1 MADVITRFK
10 LETTQYDS
18 KLRDESN
25 RLAEFTRK
33 VSMAGKEFD
42 RFAASQVDAVREL
55 GKMGPAATDAKD
67 KVKELVAAYNALAKQ
82 YNVLT
87 KEQQQSDYGK
97 AMAESLKSLQ
107 QQISAAKNEMN
118 STGGVLDQLK
128 QKVTLNIDAIKLFN
142 VGLTAAKEALDV
154 AKDAFFSSE
163 SNVDAWGQTVSAT
176 KSIYESF
183 LQTLNTGDF
192 SGFIRHINDV
202 IAKAREA
209 YNALDELN
217 TRMTIINPERTR
229 LQARSTELK
238 AIIRREGAGSA
249 KGMAAQSELKALE
262 GMLTQAFKTESELNM
277 NAFKAEV
284 DKKLQEAGI
293 KLGKR
298 DYEFLMRTF
307 SSDASY
313 MAMKRGARGKKGTEY
328 VGGGLYDE
336 GEVYSYDTRNMNQRL
351 LDLFTDSWRQQYAPL
366 LNAAFSAR
374 GSAASTLLSDARYL
388 RTGSTSGGASS
399 SNGKSTEETL
409 EQINATI
416 LEQWQAV
423 VRGMDVDTSKLKV
436 VDPTGP
442 SDAWEAYTKS
452 QESQEENTDELERLT
467 EALKKLNEKE
477 GITGDSSELPATK
490 SAKDMAKDLSQA
502 TQTLSSISN
511 GINSIFSGLESLG
524 VDIPENLKGI
534 MSGITGVMTI
544 LTGISSLVLTI
555 TAIQGAKAIPIIGT
569 FLASGGIVHAA
580 GGYVGGNSYSGD
592 NIPAML
598 DAGEVVLNKAQQG
611 NIASQLQDGSR
622 QMQIVGE
629 IDGEK
634 IVLVANR
641 SLKRSGRGELVTWKD

>member
-87 KEQQQSDYGK
+87 KEQQQGDYGK

-107 QQISAAKNEMN
+107 QQITSAKNEMN

-128 QKVTLNIDAIKLFN
+128 QKVTLNVDAFKLFN
-142 VGLTAAKEALDV
+142 VGLAAAKEALDV

-192 SGFIRHINDV
+192 SGFIRRINDV

-229 LQARSTELK
+229 LQARATELK

-328 VGGGLYDE
+328 VGGGSYDE

-366 LNAAFSAR
+366 LNAAFGAR

-388 RTGSTSGGASS
+388 RTGSTSGGGSGRTG
-399 SNGKSTEETL
+399 NSTEETL

-423 VRGMDVDTSKLKV
+423 VRGMDVDTSKLKAV
-436 VDPTGP
+436 EPTGP
-442 SDAWEAYTKS
+442 SDAWEAYT
-452 QESQEENTDELERLT
+452 QSQEENTDGLKSLT
-467 EALKKLNEKE
+467 DALKKLNEKE
-477 GITGDSSELPATK
+477 GITGDSSQPPATK
-490 SAKDMAKDLSQA
+490 SVKDMAKDLSQA

-524 VDIPENLKGI
+524 VDIPESLKGI
-534 MSGITGVMTI
+534 MGGITGVMTI

-555 TAIQGAKAIPIIGT
+555 TAIQGAKAIPVVGT

-580 GGYVGGNSYSGD
+580 GGYVGGSSYSGD

-611 NIASQLQDGSR
+611 NIASQLQDGNR

-641 SLKRSGRGELVTWKD
+641 SLKRSGRGELVTWKN

>member
-42 RFAASQVDAVREL
+42 RFTASQVDAVREL

-87 KEQQQSDYGK
+87 QEQQQGDFGK

-107 QQISAAKNEMN
+107 QQITSAKNEMN
-118 STGGVLDQLK
+118 STGGVLGQLK
-128 QKVTLNIDAIKLFN
+128 QKVTLNIDAFKLFN
-142 VGLTAAKEALDV
+142 VGLTAAKEALEV

-192 SGFIRHINDV
+192 SGFIRRINDV

-229 LQARSTELK
+229 LQARATELK
-238 AIIRREGAGSA
+238 AIIRREGTGSA
-249 KGMAAQSELKALE
+249 KGTAAQSELRVIE

-284 DKKLQEAGI
+284 NKKLQEAGI

-313 MAMKRGARGKKGTEY
+313 MAMKRGARGKIGTEY
-328 VGGGLYDE
+328 VAGGSYDE

-374 GSAASTLLSDARYL
+374 GSAAGTLLSDARYL
-388 RTGSTSGGASS
+388 RTGSTSGGGSGRTG
-399 SNGKSTEETL
+399 NNTEETL

-416 LEQWQAV
+416 LEQWQAA
-423 VRGMDVDTSKLKV
+423 VRGMDVDTSKLKAV
-436 VDPTGP
+436 EPTGP
-442 SDAWEAYTKS
+442 SDAWEAYT
-452 QESQEENTDELERLT
+452 QSQEENTDGLKSLT

-477 GITGDSSELPATK
+477 GITGGSSQPPATK

-524 VDIPENLKGI
+524 VDIPEGLKGI
-534 MSGITGVMTI
+534 MGGITGVMTI
-544 LTGISSLVLTI
+544 LTGISSLVMTI
-555 TAIQGAKAIPIIGT
+555 TAIQGAKAIPVVGP
-569 FLASGGIVHAA
+569 FLAGGGIVHAA

-598 DAGEVVLNKAQQG
+598 DAGEIVMNKAQQG
-611 NIASQLQDGSR
+611 NIASQLQDGNR

-634 IVLVANR
+634 IILVANR
-641 SLKRSGRGELVTWKD
+641 TLMRLGRGELVTWKN

>member
-33 VSMAGKEFD
+33 VSVAGKEFD

-87 KEQQQSDYGK
+87 KEQQQGDYGK

-107 QQISAAKNEMN
+107 QQITAAKNEMN

-128 QKVTLNIDAIKLFN
+128 QKVTLNIDAFKLFN
-142 VGLTAAKEALDV
+142 VGLTAAKEALEV

-192 SGFIRHINDV
+192 SGFIRRINDV

-229 LQARSTELK
+229 LQARATELK

-328 VGGGLYDE
+328 VGGGSYDE

-366 LNAAFSAR
+366 LNAAFGAR

-388 RTGSTSGGASS
+388 RTGSTSGGGSGRT
-399 SNGKSTEETL
+399 GKSTEETL

-423 VRGMDVDTSKLKV
+423 VRGMDVDTSKLKAV
-436 VDPTGP
+436 EPIGP
-442 SDAWEAYTKS
+442 SDAWKAYT
-452 QESQEENTDELERLT
+452 QSQEENTDGLKSLT
-467 EALKKLNEKE
+467 DALKKLNEKE
-477 GITGDSSELPATK
+477 GITGDSSQPPATK

-524 VDIPENLKGI
+524 VDIPESLKGI
-534 MSGITGVMTI
+534 MGGITGVMTI

-555 TAIQGAKAIPIIGT
+555 TAIQGVKAIPVVGT

-580 GGYVGGNSYSGD
+580 GGYVGGSSYSGD

-598 DAGEVVLNKAQQG
+598 DAGEIVMNKAQQG
-611 NIASQLQDGSR
+611 NIASQLQDGNR

-634 IVLVANR
+634 IILVANR
-641 SLKRSGRGELVTWKD
+641 TLMRLGRGELVTWKN

>member
-33 VSMAGKEFD
+33 VSIAGKEFD

-67 KVKELVAAYNALAKQ
+67 KVKELVAAYNALANS

-87 KEQQQSDYGK
+87 KEQQQGDYGK

-107 QQISAAKNEMN
+107 QQITSAKNEMN

-128 QKVTLNIDAIKLFN
+128 QKVTLNVDAFKLFN

-192 SGFIRHINDV
+192 SGFIRRINDV

-229 LQARSTELK
+229 LQARATELK

-313 MAMKRGARGKKGTEY
+313 MAMKRGAKGKKGTEY
-328 VGGGLYDE
+328 VGGGSYDE

-366 LNAAFSAR
+366 LNAAFGAR

-388 RTGSTSGGASS
+388 RTGSTSGGTGRT
-399 SNGKSTEETL
+399 GKSTEETL

-423 VRGMDVDTSKLKV
+423 VRGMDVDTSKLKAV
-436 VDPTGP
+436 EPTGP
-442 SDAWEAYTKS
+442 SDAWKAYT
-452 QESQEENTDELERLT
+452 QSQEENTDGLKSLT
-467 EALKKLNEKE
+467 DALKKLNEKE
-477 GITGDSSELPATK
+477 GITGDSSQPPATK

-524 VDIPENLKGI
+524 VDIPEGLKGI
-534 MSGITGVMTI
+534 MGGITGIMTI

-555 TAIQGAKAIPIIGT
+555 TAIQGAKAIPVVGT

-580 GGYVGGNSYSGD
+580 GGYVGGNSYSND

-598 DAGEVVLNKAQQG
+598 DAGEIVMNKAQQG
-611 NIASQLQDGSR
+611 NIASQLQDGNR

-634 IVLVANR
+634 IILVVNR
-641 SLKRSGRGELVTWKD
+641 TLMRSGRGELVTWKN